1 MGSRMK
7 ALTVV
12 FATFLTVAC
21 GDQGPNDDTT
31 EAGNSPDAVQCDR
44 PFRPREGC
52 EEAACKAVDCGSPT
66 SFLDENLCERAWCER
81 QEDCLPEEECREL
94 QYFRPSCDYLPDTTG
109 CTCGSLLIASNG
121 WFCMPRQSP

>member
-1 MGSRMK
+1 MNTK
-7 ALTVV
+7 ALLCSAVLV
-12 FATFLTVAC
+12 IAC
-21 GDQGPNDDTT
+21 SEGSAEQAT
-31 EAGNSPDAVQCDR
+31 EADSAPDAVQCER

-109 CTCGSLLIASNG
+109 CTCGSLLMASNG
-121 WFCMPRQSP
+121 WFCMPRP